1 MMRLEKIIVRFCI
14 KILDPTLWCNSLR
27 TKQIF
32 KSPHKPLHTF
42 ENDNLVC
49 FRLNSWRKKMS
60 YGHDT
65 WGMPCFYT
73 AVSIWTSLM
82 HSSWYI
88 SFKKKLF
95 REIYPSTSVK
105 FMKLSP
111 KCRSGCFQFSIS
123 CGAIGELGI
132 VIHKNIT
139 TDAPIQIAANT
150 RLNIFL
156 TMFSGLNSWFS
167 SRSCIVVLGD
177 FPAYGLGYLS
187 SFRELDALSRNHN
200 HV

>member
-1 MMRLEKIIVRFCI
+1 MFQIKFVEK
-14 KILDPTLWCNSLR
+14 KNELWTRHLGDAML
-27 TKQIF
+27 
-32 KSPHKPLHTF
+32 LHCCEYMNITHAF
-42 ENDNLVC
+42 IMIY
-49 FRLNSWRKKMS
+49 F
-60 YGHDT
+60 
-65 WGMPCFYT
+65 FQ
-73 AVSIWTSLM
+73 
-82 HSSWYI
+82 
-88 SFKKKLF
+88 KKLF

-187 SFRELDALSRNHN
+187 SFRELDALLRNHN
-200 HV
+200 HVLVIYKYGWLKWLWRSSSILLVNWCPTWDYWSKDKCKKLSVVAW

>member
-1 MMRLEKIIVRFCI
+1 MFQIKFVEKKKWVMDTTPGGCHASTLLWVYEHHSCI
-14 KILDPTLWCNSLR
+14 HHD
-27 TKQIF
+27 IF
-32 KSPHKPLHTF
+32 LS
-42 ENDNLVC
+42 
-49 FRLNSWRKKMS
+49 
-60 YGHDT
+60 
-65 WGMPCFYT
+65 
-73 AVSIWTSLM
+73 
-82 HSSWYI
+82 
-88 SFKKKLF
+88 KKLF

-123 CGAIGELGI
+123 CGAIGDLGI

-187 SFRELDALSRNHN
+187 SFRELDALLRNHN

>member
-1 MMRLEKIIVRFCI
+1 MRFCI
-14 KILDPTLWCNSLR
+14 KILDPTLCCNSLR

-32 KSPHKPLHTF
+32 ESPHKPLHAF

-49 FRLNSWRKKMS
+49 FRLNSWRKKNEL
-60 YGHDT
+60 
-65 WGMPCFYT
+65 
-73 AVSIWTSLM
+73 WTRHLGDAM
-82 HSSWYI
+82 LLHCCKYMNI
-88 SFKKKLF
+88 THAHIMIYFFQKKLF

-111 KCRSGCFQFSIS
+111 KCQRGCFQFSIS
-123 CGAIGELGI
+123 CGAIGDLGI

-156 TMFSGLNSWFS
+156 TMFSGLNS
-167 SRSCIVVLGD
+167 
-177 FPAYGLGYLS
+177 
-187 SFRELDALSRNHN
+187 
-200 HV
+200 